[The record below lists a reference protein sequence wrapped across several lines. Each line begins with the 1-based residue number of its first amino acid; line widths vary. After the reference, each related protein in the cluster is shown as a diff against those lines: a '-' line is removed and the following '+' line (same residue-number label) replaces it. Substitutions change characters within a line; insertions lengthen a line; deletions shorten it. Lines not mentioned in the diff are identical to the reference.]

1 MVDRNRAFFGARA
14 RRSALAFLTPLSLL
28 AASAPTLAQAPPT
41 PAVLVQPAEMRSLAR
56 RADFIGRVEAIEKV
70 DLRARVSGFLG
81 PRQFNDGDAVTAD
94 QVLFEIEP
102 ESFQAAVAQR
112 QAQLESAKATFDNA
126 DTQLQRGKELIKTNA
141 VAQTQLDQR
150 IADQARAAAAVK
162 EAQAALADAQ
172 IKLSY
177 TKIKSPISGRV
188 GRPAVTPGNL
198 VGPDSGVLAT
208 VVRDDEVNVL
218 FPVSQREILDAR
230 RAGGDAA
237 DIKVSLKLADDS
249 IYGEI
254 GKIGFLDVSVD
265 AKTDGQ
271 VVRATF
277 KNPKRLLTDGQS
289 VRVQLERTAGEES
302 VAIPQAAIAMDQGG
316 AYVFVV
322 SPTNQVEQRRVK
334 TGVQRDGLVAVEAG
348 VKAGD
353 LVIVQGQQRA
363 RPGQIVTPQR
373 VAK

>member
-1 MVDRNRAFFGARA
+1 MLDWKRALPGDRA
-14 RRSALAFLTPLSLL
+14 RGLAFLASLAWI
-28 AASAPTLAQAPPT
+28 AASAPVLAQTPPA

-56 RADFIGRVEAIEKV
+56 RSDFIGRVEAIEKV

-81 PRQFNDGDAVTAD
+81 PRRFNDGDAVKAD

-102 ESFQAAVAQR
+102 ESFEAAVAQR
-112 QAQLESAKATFDNA
+112 QAQLESAKATLDNA
-126 DTQLQRGKELIKTNA
+126 DVQLQRGRELIKTNA

-162 EAQAALADAQ
+162 EAQAGLTDAQ

-177 TKIKSPISGRV
+177 TKIKSPIAGRV

-218 FPVSQREILDAR
+218 FAVSQREILEAR
-230 RAGGDAA
+230 RSGGDAG
-237 DIKVSLKLADDS
+237 DIKVSLRLADGS
-249 IYGEI
+249 TYEET

-277 KNPKRLLTDGQS
+277 KNPKRVLTDGQS
-289 VRVQLERTAGEES
+289 VRVQLERTSVEQS
-302 VAIPQAAIAMDQGG
+302 VAIPQAAVAMDQGG

-322 SPTNQVEQRRVK
+322 SASNQVEQRRVS
-334 TGVQRDGLVAVEAG
+334 TGVQRDGLVAIESG

-363 RPGQIVTPQR
+363 RPGQTVTPQR
-373 VAK
+373 AGK